1 LDIRYIRASVESFHR
16 TKHRGIPVTTV
27 ARTLFDLGAVDA
39 RRVPK
44 ALEQADVLQLLD
56 VRELQHLV
64 DSHPRRPGTSAI
76 RAALAALTGWR
87 GITRSELEDRF
98 RTLIERAKLPLP
110 EMNLP
115 IELGS
120 TLIEAD
126 AVWPDARLI
135 VELDGYAFHGT
146 ATAVAA
152 GWRVIRITWQ
162 QLANDPAGVIRDLR
176 RALSPPR
183 PE

>member
-1 LDIRYIRASVESFHR
+1 
-16 TKHRGIPVTTV
+16 
-27 ARTLFDLGAVDA
+27 
-39 RRVPK
+39 VPK

-64 DSHPRRPGTSAI
+64 DSHLRRPGTSAI

-146 ATAVAA
+146 ATAFERDRERDRLAVAA